1 MAGTSSVSDVAAQG
15 TAAGASPQTAA
26 PSMRADAGWLGVV
39 VVVALGMNLRPI
51 LTTIGPLLAE
61 IRAGT
66 GLGLQGASLLT
77 VIPVLCMGSVALFLP
92 WLARWLPEH
101 RGVACSLLAIAG
113 ACLWR
118 LWAGQGAALIASA
131 ALAGTGVAIVQAL
144 VPGLVKRWFPQRVPM
159 ALGLYSASLMAGGG
173 IAATLS
179 PRITHIADW
188 HVGLGVWALPA
199 LVALVLWA
207 TARPREA
214 AAPAQRGPVLNF
226 FGNRRAWL
234 LAIYFGAANGGY
246 TSMIAW
252 LPMFYRQLGWSAQD
266 AGSLIGLM
274 TIFQVIGALAAPLLA
289 RRWPD
294 RRPWLVIVL
303 VLQLIGMVGLLLA
316 PQTGTTLWV
325 ALIGGGLG
333 SMFSLCLTLTLDHLP
348 DARAAGY
355 LAAFVQGIG
364 FIITGIIPYAVG
376 WLRELTGGFQLPWAL
391 LIAIA
396 IASMVTT
403 LRFAPSGY
411 ARAIGPV

>member
-1 MAGTSSVSDVAAQG
+1 MSEAAAQG
-15 TAAGASPQTAA
+15 AAARASSTTSA
-26 PSMRADAGWLGVV
+26 RIDAGWIGVAV
-39 VVVALGMNLRPI
+39 VIALGLNLRPI

-61 IRAGT
+61 IRADT

-118 LWAGQGAALIASA
+118 LWAEHGGGLIASA

-144 VPGLVKRWFPQRVPM
+144 VPGIVKRWFPQRVPM
-159 ALGLYSASLMAGGG
+159 ALGLYSSSLMAGGG
-173 IAATLS
+173 IAATLG
-179 PRITHIADW
+179 PRIAHLADW

-199 LVALVLWA
+199 LAALVLWA

-214 AAPAQRGPVLNF
+214 TAATERGPVLNF

-266 AGSLIGLM
+266 AGGLIGVM
-274 TIFQVIGALAAPLLA
+274 TIFQVIGAFALPLLA
-289 RRWPD
+289 RRTPD
-294 RRPWLVIVL
+294 RRPWLMAML
-303 VLQLIGMVGLLLA
+303 VMQLCGIVGLLLS
-316 PQTGTTLWV
+316 PLTGTVLWV
-325 ALIGGGLG
+325 ALIGCGLG
-333 SMFSLCLTLTLDHLP
+333 SMFPLCLTLTLDHLP

-376 WLRELTGGFQLPWAL
+376 WLREVTGGFQMPWLL
-391 LIAIA
+391 LIAIV
-396 IASMVTT
+396 IASTATT
-403 LRFAPSGY
+403 LRFAPAGY
-411 ARAIGPV
+411 TRAIGQV

>member
-1 MAGTSSVSDVAAQG
+1 MSEAAVQG
-15 TAAGASPQTAA
+15 AAPAA
-26 PSMRADAGWLGVV
+26 PSTVSARADAGWIGVAL
-39 VVVALGMNLRPI
+39 VVALALDLRPI

-118 LWAGQGAALIASA
+118 LWAAQGAALIASA
-131 ALAGTGVAIVQAL
+131 ALAGTGVAIIQAL
-144 VPGLVKRWFPQRVPM
+144 VPGIVKRWFPQRVPM
-159 ALGLYSASLMAGGG
+159 ALGLYSAALMAGGG
-173 IAATLS
+173 MAATLS
-179 PRITHIADW
+179 PRIAHRLDW
-188 HVGLGVWALPA
+188 HAGLGVWALPA
-199 LVALVLWA
+199 LVALVLWVA
-207 TARPREA
+207 ARPREA
-214 AAPAQRGPVLNF
+214 TAPMQGGPVPNF

-234 LAIYFGAANGGY
+234 LAVYFGAANGGY

-266 AGSLIGLM
+266 AGGLIGVM
-274 TIFQVIGALAAPLLA
+274 TIFQVIGAFTAPMLA
-289 RRWPD
+289 RRQPD
-294 RRPWLVIVL
+294 RRPWLLAML
-303 VLQLIGMVGLLLA
+303 VLQLVGMAGLLLA
-316 PQTGTTLWV
+316 PLAGTALWV
-325 ALIGGGLG
+325 ALIGCGLG

-376 WLRELTGGFQLPWAL
+376 WLREMTGSFQASWLLLLVIVIGSAL
-391 LIAIA
+391 
-396 IASMVTT
+396 TT
-403 LRFAPSGY
+403 LRFAPAGY
-411 ARAIGPV
+411 ARAIGRV

>member
-1 MAGTSSVSDVAAQG
+1 VSEALAQGAASGTSPATSSTWSEQ
-15 TAAGASPQTAA
+15 
-26 PSMRADAGWLGVV
+26 ADAEWIGVAV
-39 VVVALGMNLRPI
+39 VIALALNLRPI

-61 IRAGT
+61 IRGGT

-113 ACLWR
+113 ACVWR
-118 LWAGQGAALIASA
+118 LWAGHGAPLIASA

-144 VPGLVKRWFPQRVPM
+144 VPGIVKRWFPQRVPM

-179 PRITHIADW
+179 PRIAHMADW

-199 LVALVLWA
+199 LVALVLWM

-214 AAPAQRGPVLNF
+214 AALTQRGPVLNF

-252 LPMFYRQLGWSAQD
+252 LPMFYRQLGWSAQA
-266 AGSLIGLM
+266 AGSLIGVM
-274 TIFQVIGALAAPLLA
+274 TIFQVLGAFTAPLLA
-289 RRWPD
+289 RRWAD
-294 RRPWLVIVL
+294 RRPWLMLAL
-303 VLQLIGMVGLLLA
+303 VLQLLGMAGLLLA
-316 PQTGTTLWV
+316 PQTGTALWV
-325 ALIGGGLG
+325 ALIGCGLG

-376 WLRELTGGFQLPWAL
+376 WLREVTGGFQVPWL
-391 LIAIA
+391 LLTAIV
-396 IASMVTT
+396 IASMATT
-403 LRFAPSGY
+403 LRFTPAGY

>member
-1 MAGTSSVSDVAAQG
+1 MSETAAQG
-15 TAAGASPQTAA
+15 AVAGA
-26 PSMRADAGWLGVV
+26 PSTTPIASARIDAGWIGVAV
-39 VVVALGMNLRPI
+39 VIALGLNLRPI

-92 WLARWLPEH
+92 WLARWVPEH

-113 ACLWR
+113 ACVWR
-118 LWAGQGAALIASA
+118 LWAGHGTALIASA

-144 VPGLVKRWFPQRVPM
+144 VPGIVKRWFPQRVPM

-179 PRITHIADW
+179 PRITHMADW

-199 LVALVLWA
+199 LAALVLWA

-214 AAPAQRGPVLNF
+214 AAPLQCGPVLNF

-252 LPMFYRQLGWSAQD
+252 LPMFYRRLGWSAQD
-266 AGSLIGLM
+266 AGSLIGVM
-274 TIFQVIGALAAPLLA
+274 TIFQVTGALAAPLLA

-294 RRPWLVIVL
+294 RRPWLMVVL
-303 VLQLIGMVGLLLA
+303 VLQFMGMAGLLLA
-316 PQTGTTLWV
+316 PQTGATLWI

-376 WLRELTGGFQLPWAL
+376 WLREVTGGFQMPWL
-391 LIAIA
+391 LLMTIV
-396 IASMVTT
+396 IASMATT

-411 ARAIGPV
+411 ARAIGQV

>member
-1 MAGTSSVSDVAAQG
+1 MSEAAVQG
-15 TAAGASPQTAA
+15 AASAA
-26 PSMRADAGWLGVV
+26 PSTVSARVDAGWIGVAL
-39 VVVALGMNLRPI
+39 VVALALNLRPI

-118 LWAGQGAALIASA
+118 LWAPQGGALIASA
-131 ALAGTGVAIVQAL
+131 ALAGTGVAIIQAL
-144 VPGLVKRWFPQRVPM
+144 VPGIVKRWFPQRVPM
-159 ALGLYSASLMAGGG
+159 ALGLYSAALMAGGG
-173 IAATLS
+173 MAATLS
-179 PRITHIADW
+179 PRIAHWQDW
-188 HVGLGVWALPA
+188 HAGLGVWALPA
-199 LVALVLWA
+199 LVALVLWVA
-207 TARPREA
+207 VRPREA
-214 AAPAQRGPVLNF
+214 VSLTQRGPVLNF

-234 LAIYFGAANGGY
+234 LAVYFGAANGGY

-266 AGSLIGLM
+266 AGGLIGVM
-274 TIFQVIGALAAPLLA
+274 TIFQVIGAFTAPMLA
-289 RRWPD
+289 RRQPD
-294 RRPWLVIVL
+294 RRPWLLAML
-303 VLQLIGMVGLLLA
+303 VLQLIGMAGLLLA
-316 PQTGTTLWV
+316 PLAGTALWV
-325 ALIGGGLG
+325 ALIGCGLG

-376 WLRELTGGFQLPWAL
+376 WLREMTGSFQASWLLLLVIVIGSAL
-391 LIAIA
+391 
-396 IASMVTT
+396 TT
-403 LRFAPSGY
+403 LRFAPAGY
-411 ARAIGPV
+411 ARAIGRV

>member
-1 MAGTSSVSDVAAQG
+1 MSEAAAQDIA
-15 TAAGASPQTAA
+15 TAASAVKSA
-26 PSMRADAGWLGVV
+26 RIDAGWVGIALVI
-39 VVVALGMNLRPI
+39 ALGLNLRPI

-77 VIPVLCMGSVALFLP
+77 VIPVLCMGSIALP
-92 WLARWLPEH
+92 WLARWMSES
-101 RGVACSLLAIAG
+101 RGVACGLLAIAG

-118 LWAGQGAALIASA
+118 LSAEHGAALIAGA
-131 ALAGTGVAIVQAL
+131 ALAGTGVAIIQGL
-144 VPGLVKRWFPQRVPM
+144 VPGIVKRWFPHRVPV

-179 PRITHIADW
+179 PRIAHAADW
-188 HVGLGVWALPA
+188 HAGLGVWALPA
-199 LVALVLWA
+199 IAALVLWT

-214 AAPAQRGPVLNF
+214 LPPRQRGPVLNF
-226 FGNRRAWL
+226 FSNRRAWL
-234 LAIYFGAANGGY
+234 LAVYFGAANGGY

-266 AGSLIGLM
+266 AGGLIGVM
-274 TIFQVIGALAAPLLA
+274 TIFQVIGAFTAPMLA
-289 RRWPD
+289 RRHPD
-294 RRPWLVIVL
+294 RRPWLLAML
-303 VLQLIGMVGLLLA
+303 VLQLIGMAGLLLA
-316 PQTGTTLWV
+316 PLAGTALWI
-325 ALIGGGLG
+325 ALMGCGLG

-376 WLRELTGGFQLPWAL
+376 WLREMTGSFQVPWL
-391 LIAIA
+391 LLLAIVM
-396 IASMVTT
+396 ASLLTT
-403 LRFAPSGY
+403 LRFAPAGY
-411 ARAIGPV
+411 ARAMGRV

>member
-1 MAGTSSVSDVAAQG
+1 VSEAAVQGAAASASSSTSA
-15 TAAGASPQTAA
+15 
-26 PSMRADAGWLGVV
+26 RIDAGWIGVV
-39 VVVALGMNLRPI
+39 IMIALAVNLRPI

-113 ACLWR
+113 ACVWR
-118 LWAGQGAALIASA
+118 LWAAHGAALIASA

-144 VPGLVKRWFPQRVPM
+144 VPGIVKRWFPQRVPM

-179 PRITHIADW
+179 PRITHMADW
-188 HVGLGVWALPA
+188 HAGLGVWALPA
-199 LVALVLWA
+199 LAALVLWT

-214 AAPAQRGPVLNF
+214 AAPTQRGPLFNF

-266 AGSLIGLM
+266 AGGLIGVM
-274 TIFQVIGALAAPLLA
+274 TIFQVIGAFTAPMLA
-289 RRWPD
+289 RRTPD
-294 RRPWLVIVL
+294 RRPWLMAML
-303 VLQLIGMVGLLLA
+303 LLQLLGMIGLLLS
-316 PQTGTTLWV
+316 PLTGTALWV

-364 FIITGIIPYAVG
+364 FIITGVIPYAVG
-376 WLRELTGGFQLPWAL
+376 WLREVTGGFQMPWLL
-391 LIAIA
+391 LIVIVV
-396 IASMVTT
+396 ASMATT
-403 LRFAPSGY
+403 LRFAPAGY

>member
-1 MAGTSSVSDVAAQG
+1 MSDAAVRG
-15 TAAGASPQTAA
+15 AASAASAA
-26 PSMRADAGWLGVV
+26 PSARADAGWIGMAVV
-39 VVVALGMNLRPI
+39 IALGLNLRPI

-77 VIPVLCMGSVALFLP
+77 MIPVLCMGSVALFLP

-101 RGVACSLLAIAG
+101 RGVVCSLLAIAG
-113 ACLWR
+113 ACAWR
-118 LWAGQGAALIASA
+118 LWAGDGLSLIASA

-144 VPGLVKRWFPQRVPM
+144 VPGIVKRWFPRRVPM

-173 IAATLS
+173 LAATLS
-179 PRITHIADW
+179 PRIAHLGDW
-188 HVGLGVWALPA
+188 HVGLGVWAVPA
-199 LVALVLWA
+199 LAALVLWT

-214 AAPAQRGPVLNF
+214 AAAVQRGPVLNF

-234 LAIYFGAANGGY
+234 LAVYFGVTNGGY

-266 AGSLIGLM
+266 AGGLIGVM
-274 TIFQVIGALAAPLLA
+274 TIFQVVGAFTAPMLA

-294 RRPWLVIVL
+294 RRPWLLAML
-303 VLQLIGMVGLLLA
+303 VLQLGGMLGLLLA
-316 PQTGTTLWV
+316 PTAGTTLWV

-364 FIITGIIPYAVG
+364 FIITGIIPYVVG
-376 WLRELTGGFQLPWAL
+376 WLRAFTGSFQTPWLL
-391 LIAIA
+391 LIGVIVV
-396 IASMVTT
+396 SMATT
-403 LRFAPSGY
+403 LRFSPTGY

>member
-1 MAGTSSVSDVAAQG
+1 MSDVAAQG
-15 TAAGASPQTAA
+15 TAADASPQAAA

-252 LPMFYRQLGWSAQD
+252 LPGY
-266 AGSLIGLM
+266 GLVSSM
-274 TIFQVIGALAAPLLA
+274 
-289 RRWPD
+289 D
-294 RRPWLVIVL
+294 
-303 VLQLIGMVGLLLA
+303 
-316 PQTGTTLWV
+316 TL
-325 ALIGGGLG
+325 
-333 SMFSLCLTLTLDHLP
+333 
-348 DARAAGY
+348 
-355 LAAFVQGIG
+355 
-364 FIITGIIPYAVG
+364 
-376 WLRELTGGFQLPWAL
+376 
-391 LIAIA
+391 
-396 IASMVTT
+396 
-403 LRFAPSGY
+403 
-411 ARAIGPV
+411 